1 MRIAV
6 LSDLHIGYALNSET
20 EEDCFENAEEAIDKA
35 LDSDLIIVAGDIF
48 DSRAPK
54 TQAWAKAL
62 HIFSKPL
69 LKESTGVK
77 LVSCTKQLK
86 SISRKTLS
94 HLPVVAVH
102 GNHERRSRGEVTT
115 VEALENAG
123 MLVHLHL
130 QTIILEKDGVKVA
143 VHGMSSVPERFAKDV
158 MEAWKPKPVEG
169 CFNILL
175 LHQSVDPY
183 VYSPL
188 EPPTLDLSNL
198 PAGFDLIIDGH
209 VHVHAVDKSDSTP
222 FLIVGSTIFTQLQKN
237 EAEVKKGFVELE
249 VGGKLKIDF
258 VPLEKCRK
266 FFYEEINLSGQ
277 SVRMQVEQRIDEI
290 LSTEAFSKPPVIRL
304 KLVGKDSEVV
314 DRDLAEIEKK
324 FSGKAILIFAK
335 ELESQEITEKME
347 FFKNLREQKLSVE
360 EIGLNLLK
368 KILEDLNFSPTFDY
382 EKIFW
387 LLSGGETEKVFKL
400 LTGEQTTLDM
410 LKR

>member
-1 MRIAV
+1 
-6 LSDLHIGYALNSET
+6 
-20 EEDCFENAEEAIDKA
+20 
-35 LDSDLIIVAGDIF
+35 
-48 DSRAPK
+48 
-54 TQAWAKAL
+54 
-62 HIFSKPL
+62 
-69 LKESTGVK
+69 
-77 LVSCTKQLK
+77 
-86 SISRKTLS
+86 
-94 HLPVVAVH
+94 
-102 GNHERRSRGEVTT
+102 
-115 VEALENAG
+115 
-123 MLVHLHL
+123 
-130 QTIILEKDGVKVA
+130 
-143 VHGMSSVPERFAKDV
+143 
-158 MEAWKPKPVEG
+158 
-169 CFNILL
+169 
-175 LHQSVDPY
+175 
-183 VYSPL
+183 
-188 EPPTLDLSNL
+188 
-198 PAGFDLIIDGH
+198 
-209 VHVHAVDKSDSTP
+209 
-222 FLIVGSTIFTQLQKN
+222 LIVGSTIFTQLQKN